1 MSKLETLP
9 CQSFI
14 FDDTVAKTAFQ
25 LKLTVNSPWQ
35 VVASIRIR
43 IALGTATMIL
53 SILMS
58 LVKRMKVC
66 TGNFNNSNAIITPS
80 DHPNNKSI
88 KNSQMKWY
96 FFLPFLH
103 YINGEKLR
111 SNVQFELCF
120 VFLTDQLNSSKK
132 EGVQIVGAVK
142 FNTVQKN
149 ESNRDK
155 RDWIKTMCV
164 CVWDFVIAFVTL

>member
-1 MSKLETLP
+1 
-9 CQSFI
+9 
-14 FDDTVAKTAFQ
+14 
-25 LKLTVNSPWQ
+25 
-35 VVASIRIR
+35 
-43 IALGTATMIL
+43 MIL

-58 LVKRMKVC
+58 WVKRMKIF

-120 VFLTDQLNSSKK
+120 VFLTDQLNSSKN

-164 CVWDFVIAFVTL
+164 CVGFRHSVCHFVNIRNYGNSIKNRLSWQGFNLNPKQFE